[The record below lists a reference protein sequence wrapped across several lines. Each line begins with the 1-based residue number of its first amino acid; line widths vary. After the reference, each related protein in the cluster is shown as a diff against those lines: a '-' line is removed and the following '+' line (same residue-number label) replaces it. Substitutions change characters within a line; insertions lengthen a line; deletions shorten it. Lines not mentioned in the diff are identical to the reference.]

1 MTRIISGSAGG
12 RRIAAPKGIGTRPT
26 TDRVRESLFARL
38 EAMGAVDGARVVD
51 LFAGSGARGLEAM
64 SRGAASAVLVE
75 ADPAAAAVA
84 RSNVVALGLRPVS
97 VVADRVDRFLSA
109 AAARGEGFDLMLC
122 DPPYVLSD
130 DDLAEVLEAVAD
142 VLTPG
147 AVVTVERS
155 ARSPRPGWSTILEP
169 LDGRTYGET
178 TVWFAEMPHPT
189 VGAP

>member
-51 LFAGSGARGLEAM
+51 LFAGSGALGLEAM